1 MAKRRRDRAS
11 EGEPAKSDNGRT
23 GADPVTQFAWLYG
36 HGKKALSERRT
47 NNKAMP
53 NYVALLEKEL
63 CLKDRGCH
71 QSAVFH

>member
-1 MAKRRRDRAS
+1 MQFNNTLHFHCIPLKDSPLLR
-11 EGEPAKSDNGRT
+11 NF
-23 GADPVTQFAWLYG
+23 VTQFAWLYG

>member
-1 MAKRRRDRAS
+1 MKENRVAQNNEILNNSA
-11 EGEPAKSDNGRT
+11 
-23 GADPVTQFAWLYG
+23 VTQFAWLYG